1 MPPFLRLTLP
11 FISACARSRSTLGF
25 SGGNIARHQLPNSAG
40 NTATGSTGV
49 VGTSALGDWVVGVGV
64 GVGVAVTDGDGEADG
79 EAVAEALAEALADAV
94 ADAVS
99 DAEPV
104 GAGSA
109 APAPG
114 ADSSRAPAV
123 RATKAADPAV
133 CSPRL
138 RNMRPNSTIEL
149 SIEPSSPETTLD
161 GYTGVRYSVSTRSKA
176 ARCEGELAPRAS
188 DKDPRRAPT
197 SGLVSARGTV
207 GSPSSARWPAGIV
220 ETAPANNPA

>member
-1 MPPFLRLTLP
+1 M
-11 FISACARSRSTLGF
+11 
-25 SGGNIARHQLPNSAG
+25 
-40 NTATGSTGV
+40 
-49 VGTSALGDWVVGVGV
+49 VGV
-64 GVGVAVTDGDGEADG
+64 GVGVAVADGDGVADG
-79 EAVAEALAEALADAV
+79 EAVAEALAEAVAEALAEAV

-114 ADSSRAPAV
+114 AANSRAPDV
-123 RATKAADPAV
+123 KATKAADPAART
-133 CSPRL
+133 PLL
-138 RNMRPNSTIEL
+138 RHTRPNSTIAL
-149 SIEPSSPETTLD
+149 CIKPSSPETTLD

>member
-1 MPPFLRLTLP
+1 MGKT
-11 FISACARSRSTLGF
+11 T
-25 SGGNIARHQLPNSAG
+25 
-40 NTATGSTGV
+40 TGSTGV

-64 GVGVAVTDGDGEADG
+64 GVAVADGDGVADG
-79 EAVAEALAEALADAV
+79 EAVAEALAEAVAEALAEAVAEAV
-94 ADAVS
+94 ADA
-99 DAEPV
+99 EPL

-114 ADSSRAPAV
+114 AASSRDPAV